1 MQNIVVIWD
10 QLGQE
15 PLRFFVTQNQR
26 FLDMDRM
33 YINTY
38 TDDED
43 EKARLGELCALMYDD
58 DGNCKQTIVTYSPR
72 LQPARSLQE
81 IMRAAADL
89 V

>member
-38 TDDED
+38 
-43 EKARLGELCALMYDD
+43 
-58 DGNCKQTIVTYSPR
+58 NS
-72 LQPARSLQE
+72 ARSCTTTTATVS
-81 IMRAAADL
+81 RRC
-89 V
+89 